1 MLLFAHRSVIPTA
14 QGAGRGCCTALVLG
28 VVLSLAACAA
38 APGLPTA
45 TAAVTATPMPM
56 PMPMETPTGPR
67 AAALLPPDTA
77 AQTASLQA
85 DVQRA
90 LNAYRE
96 GILRSDADGL
106 AALFTAN
113 AEVSHGDAPPVLGRE
128 AIRLF
133 LKSFSAFRV
142 QEYVLRADTTDVRL
156 ATSRT
161 NTNTNTDTNTKIN
174 TNININININMSA
187 TQNGVYQQTVIAP
200 KGAVLKVQGKF
211 VANWVRVSNGTGDA
225 SWQLTRMHTES
236 L

>member
-14 QGAGRGCCTALVLG
+14 QGAGRGCSTALTLG
-28 VVLSLAACAA
+28 ALLSLAACAA

-56 PMPMETPTGPR
+56 ETPTGPR

-77 AQTASLQA
+77 AQPASLQA

-161 NTNTNTDTNTKIN
+161 NTNTDTSTKIN
-174 TNININININMSA
+174 TNININMSA